1 MEKFSVP
8 GSVRIAVIVS
18 EIIMVLWVLILLLM
32 SLFQKEIVTVLADG
46 MTIDS
51 SEKLILHS
59 AVIMCIGSVV
69 ITGANGLVSKG
80 KGVYMPLVM
89 ASVITGLMPIAVYI
103 ADTRQRIEEA
113 MLGSERL
120 VYLSLFSVPVSLLSW
135 LFYGGAVITIAASA
149 VYAYARNHSA

>member
-51 SEKLILHS
+51 SEKLVLHS

-69 ITGANGLVSKG
+69 ITAANGLVSKG
-80 KGVYMPLVM
+80 KGVCICP
-89 ASVITGLMPIAVYI
+89 
-103 ADTRQRIEEA
+103 
-113 MLGSERL
+113 
-120 VYLSLFSVPVSLLSW
+120 LSLRQL
-135 LFYGGAVITIAASA
+135 
-149 VYAYARNHSA
+149 

>member
-51 SEKLILHS
+51 SEKLVLHS

-80 KGVYMPLVM
+80 KGVYMPLVI
-89 ASVITGLMPIAVYI
+89 ASIITGLMPIAVYI

>member
-32 SLFQKEIVTVLADG
+32 SLFQKEIVTALADG

-51 SEKLILHS
+51 SEKLVLHS
-59 AVIMCIGSVV
+59 AVIMCIGSLV
-69 ITGANGLVSKG
+69 ITAANGLVSKG
-80 KGVYMPLVM
+80 KGVYMPLVI
-89 ASVITGLMPIAVYI
+89 ASIITGLMPIAVYI

-135 LFYGGAVITIAASA
+135 LFYGGAAITIAASA

>member
-32 SLFQKEIVTVLADG
+32 SLFQKEIVTALADG

-51 SEKLILHS
+51 SEKLVLHS

-69 ITGANGLVSKG
+69 ITAANGLVSKG
-80 KGVYMPLVM
+80 KGAYMPLVM

-103 ADTRQRIEEA
+103 ADTRQRIAEA

-135 LFYGGAVITIAASA
+135 LFYGGAVITIAASS

>member
-18 EIIMVLWVLILLLM
+18 EIIMMLWVLILLLM
-32 SLFQKEIVTVLADG
+32 SLFQKEIVTLLADG

-51 SEKLILHS
+51 SEKLVLHS

-69 ITGANGLVSKG
+69 ITAANGLVSKG
-80 KGVYMPLVM
+80 KGVYMSLVM

-103 ADTRQRIEEA
+103 ADTRQRIAEA

>member
-18 EIIMVLWVLILLLM
+18 EIIMALWVLILLLM
-32 SLFQKEIVTVLADG
+32 SLFQKEIVTILADG

-51 SEKLILHS
+51 SEKLVLHS

-69 ITGANGLVSKG
+69 ITAANGLVSKG
-80 KGVYMPLVM
+80 KGVYMPLVI
-89 ASVITGLMPIAVYI
+89 ASIITGLMPIAVYI
-103 ADTRQRIEEA
+103 ADTRQRIAEA
-113 MLGSERL
+113 LLGSERL